1 MPANSD
7 FRRLTVSA
15 GALDE
20 HSAPALVIG
29 RTDQVEALWLQLKS
43 SSARISAEP
52 RVGKTWFLNL
62 ALALRPEW
70 AGPTLFSARNCRS
83 LREFVWELTKHL
95 CQQGYVPKTWENYV
109 REWYT
114 EGLGLA
120 APVQDSTVPETWDAM
135 LHRTCAVLM
144 ERGQADCPV
153 IMVDELPAF
162 LDTLMGEYAEQEAI
176 GLLETLRDLR
186 HRYPLLRMIL
196 SDAQGL
202 QRVLDKLH
210 ARGYAGRPL
219 EDMPPFELPPLTPA
233 DAAYLAGCLLMGEQ
247 VPCTNLRSVAEALA
261 RACANVPAAIRN
273 SVDWMARFS
282 DTPWTP
288 ERVASIPLTQ
298 FAETDDS
305 SEPSGED
312 ERLSPLTSDDLIERI
327 KAGAQSPMQI
337 QMEPVFDQSPV
348 LPAEADAPAAEGASA
363 PSVVSGLSSLP
374 APQAVL
380 NPHPRSLE
388 WLDRTLS
395 PGHRAVAADIA
406 AEFSRAAREG
416 RSLCG
421 LLAGPWGSGK
431 SHVLVYVARL
441 IEKRSATGRTGRRIL
456 LLPDAAPVPDS
467 PFDLLLAC
475 VQQCGIPLE
484 YIRATLDALEA
495 EERFA
500 ALAGLFDEARAGQ
513 PVLVFVEQLDDALN
527 TWTRSQ
533 VAGFQQF
540 LADAANVSLLGTAR
554 IAPRETQLLHPWI
567 ADSFSVFSVP
577 DPEVCDTR
585 ALLCALASARGDNAL
600 ALALQEP
607 RYQARVDAIHA
618 LTGGNCRLLALL
630 DRCLS
635 DPALRDLQEPLLHL
649 VRGELSALHERRMA
663 DRSSQQQKI
672 LHALAGHQGRAVNV
686 TELARFLFLTP
697 QTVSRQLQ
705 ELLRGGYVAR
715 TQVGRET
722 CYELGDPL
730 GRHVFELK
738 QGRDSALASL
748 VRVVSRWCSIARLH
762 EKEVRGCVDAQAFR
776 FDAYVEFECDV
787 PESSAWP
794 ASIVDLTDRPGDNP
808 DSGERALQ
816 CLPVESPEFRT
827 CAGKDGQNEVRRL
840 LDRERGARAA
850 LFGGARLAAENCP
863 AAALA
868 CADRVLEAPDADAD
882 TRAMAAVNKSHALLA
897 LQQSAAAASWCAYA
911 YQNHCEAEPA
921 VRELSRVLL
930 MLNESVALTRLDRCD
945 EAARVAEE
953 AVRTLGGSSCQ
964 HRDLYTAAAH
974 VNRAI
979 ALERAGRFAESLAA
993 WDAALDWDV
1002 RRSRVELRDLI
1013 ATSRVG
1019 KALLQEQL
1027 GQHAAALESC
1037 HGALQARSAHP
1048 RARMWYALFTC
1059 ARGNSGQTLAAV
1071 EAALGVTVPGQT
1083 ERALLAAGLF
1093 ERMDGR
1099 EPLIHMAAAVF
1110 GKDRASLRDGLMLW
1124 LLRLLPL
1131 TPEHAERMPH
1141 RLHTLRVIFDE
1152 DPDASTVM
1160 NMADALARTALGDAR
1175 ACLDIPAELR
1185 ALTAGV

>member
-20 HSAPALVIG
+20 RSAPALVIG
-29 RTDQVEALWLQLKS
+29 RTDQVEALWLQLRS

-70 AGPTLFSARNCRS
+70 AGPTLFSARDCRS

-109 REWYT
+109 REWFT
-114 EGLGLA
+114 EGA
-120 APVQDSTVPETWDAM
+120 APVALNRDASSPEPWDAM

-153 IMVDELPAF
+153 IMIDELPAF

-176 GLLETLRDLR
+176 RLLEALRDLR
-186 HRYPLLRMIL
+186 YRYPLLRMIL

-202 QRVLDKLH
+202 QRVLDKLRE
-210 ARGYAGRPL
+210 RGYTGRPL

-247 VPCTNLRSVAEALA
+247 VPCTNLRAVAEAVA

-273 SVDWMARFS
+273 SVDWMARFPE
-282 DTPWTP
+282 TPWTP

-298 FAETDDS
+298 IAETDDA
-305 SEPSGED
+305 SEPSDED
-312 ERLSPLTSDDLIERI
+312 ERLSPLSADDLIERI
-327 KAGAQSPMQI
+327 KAGAQSPLQF
-337 QMEPVFDQSPV
+337 QMEPVFDQSPIV
-348 LPAEADAPAAEGASA
+348 PAATEAPAAEDDAV
-363 PSVVSGLSSLP
+363 PSIVSGLSSLP
-374 APQAVL
+374 APQALL

-416 RSLCG
+416 RGLCG

-441 IEKRSATGRTGRRIL
+441 LEKRSATGRIGRRIL
-456 LLPDAAPVPDS
+456 LLPDAAPIPDS

-475 VQQCGIPLE
+475 VQQCGLPHE
-484 YIRATLDALEA
+484 RIRAALDSVEA
-495 EERFA
+495 EDRFT
-500 ALAGLFDEARAGQ
+500 ALAGLFHEVRLGQ
-513 PVLVFVEQLDDALN
+513 PVLVFVEHLDDALN
-527 TWTRSQ
+527 TWTRPQ
-533 VAGFQQF
+533 VEEFQSF
-540 LADAANVSLLGTAR
+540 LTESASVSLLGTAR
-554 IAPRETQLLHPWI
+554 IDPRETQLLHPWI
-567 ADSFSVFSVP
+567 EDSFSVFAVP
-577 DPEVCDTR
+577 SPDVRDTR

-607 RYQARVDAIHA
+607 RYQARVDALHG

-635 DPALRDLQEPLLHL
+635 DPALRDLQEPVLHV
-649 VRGELSALHERRMA
+649 VRGELAALYERRMA
-663 DRSSQQQKI
+663 DRTSQQHKI
-672 LHALAGHQGRAVNV
+672 LQALAGHQGRAVSV

-705 ELLRGGYVAR
+705 ELLRGGFVTR
-715 TQVGRET
+715 TQVGREI
-722 CYELGDPL
+722 CYELGDAL
-730 GRHVFELK
+730 IRHVFEMK
-738 QGRDSALASL
+738 QGRDSTLPLL
-748 VRVVSRWCSIARLH
+748 VRIVSRWCSIARLH
-762 EKEVRGCVDAQAFR
+762 EKESSGCVDAQVFR
-776 FDAYVEFECDV
+776 FDAYVEFECDA
-787 PESSAWP
+787 PEPSAWP
-794 ASIVDLTDRPGDNP
+794 ASIVDLTDGPGY
-808 DSGERALQ
+808 DSGGRAPR
-816 CLPVESPEFRT
+816 CLPVESPEFHAH
-827 CAGKDGQNEVRRL
+827 AGEDGQNEVRRL
-840 LDRERGARAA
+840 LEREENARAT
-850 LFGGARLAAENCP
+850 LFGGARLAAEDCP

-868 CADRVLEAPDADAD
+868 CADRVLEAADAD
-882 TRAMAAVNKSHALLA
+882 GAARAMAAVNKSHALLA
-897 LQQSAAAASWCAYA
+897 LHQFAAAASWCAHA
-911 YQNHCEAEPA
+911 HQNHCEAEPE

-930 MLNESVALTRLDRCD
+930 MLNESVALTRLDHCD

-953 AVRTLGGSSCQ
+953 AVRTLGDSSCQ
-964 HRDLYTAAAH
+964 HRDLYMAAAH
-974 VNRAI
+974 INRAV
-979 ALERAGRFAESLAA
+979 ALERAGRFTESLTA
-993 WDAALDWDV
+993 WDAVLDWDV

-1019 KALLQEQL
+1019 KALLLERM
-1027 GQHAAALESC
+1027 GQHAAALETC
-1037 HGALQARSAHP
+1037 REALRARSAHP
-1048 RARMWYALFTC
+1048 RARLWHALLTC
-1059 ARGNSGQTLAAV
+1059 NSGNTSQTLAAV
-1071 EAALGVTVPGQT
+1071 EAALAVTAAGHT

-1093 ERMDGR
+1093 ERLDGR
-1099 EPLIHMAAAVF
+1099 EPLVHMAAAVF

-1131 TPEHAERMPH
+1131 TTENAERMPH
-1141 RLHTLRVIFDE
+1141 RLHALRVIFDE

-1175 ACLDIPAELR
+1175 AYLDIPAELR
-1185 ALTAGV
+1185 ALVGAP